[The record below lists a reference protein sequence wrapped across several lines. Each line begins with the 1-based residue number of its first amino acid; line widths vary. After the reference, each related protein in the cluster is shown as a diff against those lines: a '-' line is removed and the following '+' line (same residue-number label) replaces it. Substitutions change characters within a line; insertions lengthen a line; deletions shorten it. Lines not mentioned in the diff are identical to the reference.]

1 MVHEIYFNNR
11 QKGRRLHLLYKTKGK
26 KGQKNLILFRSE
38 HCFVVMNLYPY
49 NNGHLL
55 IVPYKHMDSIDS
67 LNNEEKLDLFIELII
82 DKNSL
87 FDGVSIGKLPLCV
100 NNNIL
105 N

>member
-1 MVHEIYFNNR
+1 
-11 QKGRRLHLLYKTKGK
+11 
-26 KGQKNLILFRSE
+26 
-38 HCFVVMNLYPY
+38 
-49 NNGHLL
+49 
-55 IVPYKHMDSIDS
+55 MDSIDS